1 MGQTL
6 RFLVSRPLRMEDIL
20 TKKKITRNILHVD
33 IGKQEKEHLNGWK
46 EKNETETSFMLLCA
60 IVGNSTA

>member
-1 MGQTL
+1 
-6 RFLVSRPLRMEDIL
+6 MEDIL